1 MMAGGALS
9 AGSGWKAE
17 LELGFS
23 TQRNRT
29 VMHRVSH
36 SGPLRVQRPFYPEGE
51 VCHVY
56 MLHPPGGVVGGDHL
70 DIAVTAGP
78 GARVLL
84 TTPGST
90 KFYQSAGDWALF
102 EQRLSILE
110 GGSLEWFP
118 QENILF
124 PGAKLQAKTDVL
136 LSGDAIFMGWD
147 IICLGRPSNQER
159 FETGLLDAGL
169 NIYRDGQPVLLERQR
184 VLSAESLDAA
194 AGMRGFP
201 MLAVLMATPCDESH
215 LQQVQVLLEAMKDDG
230 GAIGVTLL
238 DGLLVVRALGWQT
251 EQLQKKLIPV
261 WQELRQP
268 LLQRPAVMP
277 RIWAT

>member
-9 AGSGWKAE
+9 AGGGWKAE

-23 TQRNRT
+23 TQQNRT

>member
-1 MMAGGALS
+1 MMAGEALS
-9 AGSGWKAE
+9 AGRGWKAT

-23 TQRNRT
+23 AQNLRT
-29 VMHRVSH
+29 VMDRLSH

-56 MLHPPGGVVGGDHL
+56 VLHPPGGVVGGDQL
-70 DIAVTAGP
+70 DISITAGP
-78 GARVLL
+78 GARVLI

-90 KFYQSAGDWALF
+90 KFYLSAGDWALL
-102 EQRLSILE
+102 EQRLNVHE

-124 PGAKLQAKTDVL
+124 PGARLQAKTDVL
-136 LSGDAIFMGWD
+136 LSGNAIFMGWD
-147 IICLGRPSNQER
+147 IICLGRPSNHER

-201 MLAVLMATPCDESH
+201 MLAVLLATPCDESH
-215 LQQVQVLLEAMKDDG
+215 LQQVQALFEGMKDDE
-230 GAIGVTLL
+230 APMGVTLV
-238 DGLLVVRALGWQT
+238 DGLLVVRALGRQT

-268 LLQRPAVMP
+268 LLQRSAVMP

>member
-23 TQRNRT
+23 TQQNRT

>member
-1 MMAGGALS
+1 MMAGGVLS

-23 TQRNRT
+23 TQHHRT
-29 VMHRVSH
+29 VMDRVSH

-70 DIAVTAGP
+70 DISITAGP
-78 GARVLL
+78 GAMVLL

-102 EQRLSILE
+102 DQRLHVQE

-124 PGAKLQAKTDVL
+124 PGARLQAKTDVL
-136 LSGDAIFMGWD
+136 LSGDAVFLGWD

-159 FETGLLDAGL
+159 FETGQLDAGL

-215 LQQVQVLLEAMKDDG
+215 LQKVQLLLEGMKDDG
-230 GAIGVTLL
+230 EPIGVTLV

-261 WQELRQP
+261 WQELRQS

>member
-169 NIYRDGQPVLLERQR
+169 NIYRDVQPVLLERQR